1 MKKDIDI
8 LTDDFLFNRLNE
20 AREVKRSKTGKVLS
34 TLAYGSLT
42 RRIEKWKKENGAI
55 SSAASEAF
63 FIKYGRPV
71 YHSKKSRK
79 KIFGRKMGVLSKL
92 QIGKIYTF
100 EYLDPISLK
109 NGEPFDPKPNVLFV
123 KSFKASTTGN
133 TILMGINLNYLE
145 PYVRQDLLKTI
156 YYKWR
161 QKYQKD
167 GSTENI
173 KIFSGNTFYKIVES
187 MLLRKSYAKY
197 YKNSIKMY
205 VWNRCENV
213 RRVNYADWVLVSI
226 GDFSQ
231 RVQVG
236 ENLKDRILDK
246 LTDKKD
252 KKKKQK

>member
-1 MKKDIDI
+1 MKKDINI
-8 LTDDFLFNRLNE
+8 LTDEFLFSRLNE

-42 RRIEKWKKENGAI
+42 RRIEKWKKENGAV

-63 FIKYGRPV
+63 FTKYGRPV
-71 YHSKKSRK
+71 YHTKKSRK
-79 KIFGRKMGVLSKL
+79 RLVGRRMGGLSKL

-173 KIFSGNTFYKIVES
+173 NIFSGNTFYKIVES

-205 VWNRCENV
+205 IWDRCESV

-231 RVQVG
+231 RVHV
-236 ENLKDRILDK
+236 EKNPIK
-246 LTDKKD
+246 KKD
-252 KKKKQK
+252 KKKVDKKKKDKE